1 VDDALDVAAQAR
13 RIATELREQAATAMS
28 AVRAA
33 HAVTYTASVS
43 RGERDEVTAT
53 ADGTGHLTRVHLGPT
68 AVRAGPERLAAT
80 LAHVLNQALGGAGQ
94 RATEALRQG
103 VDPAWRDALGSA
115 PPAEPDLVKQLAA
128 EQGTGHSPNGEVTAV
143 ATGSGTITAVRLSA
157 TALRGGDS
165 AGLGEQVA
173 VTANA
178 ALEAARRP
186 QRELAATLGRD
197 DAYGEERL
205 RASVDRF
212 QGRMDTLLAELDQ
225 AERRIAELEI

>member
-1 VDDALDVAAQAR
+1 MDEALDVAAQAR
-13 RIATELREQAATAMS
+13 RIAAELREQAATARS

-33 HAVTYTASVS
+33 HAVSYTASVS
-43 RGERDEVTAT
+43 RGEGDEVTAT
-53 ADGTGHLTRVHLGPT
+53 ADGTGRLTRVHLGPT

-80 LAHVLNQALGGAGQ
+80 VVHVLNQALGGAAQ
-94 RATEALRQG
+94 RATEALRQA

-115 PPAEPDLVKQLAA
+115 TPADPDLVERLAA
-128 EQGTGHSPNGEVTAV
+128 EQGRGRSPDGDVTAG
-143 ATGSGTITAVRLSA
+143 AAGSGTITAVRFSA

-165 AGLGEQVA
+165 IGLGEQIAVA
-173 VTANA
+173 ANA

-186 QRELAATLGRD
+186 QRELAATMGRD

-225 AERRIAELEI
+225 AGRRITELE